1 LDTSVFQ
8 HGGSLATFL
17 GDGGPG
23 LVFVFVTSGWAVV
36 PLLVFVGGL
45 VFVFVISGWAVVP
58 LLVFVGGVW
67 AGLSSSAARGL
78 HAGEFDRFFGQ

>member
-1 LDTSVFQ
+1 MDTSVFQ

-17 GDGGPG
+17 GDGSPG

-36 PLLVFVGGL
+36 PLLVFVSGL
-45 VFVFVISGWAVVP
+45 VFVNSGWAVVP
-58 LLVFVGGVW
+58 LLVFV
-67 AGLSSSAARGL
+67 GLSSSAARGL

>member
-1 LDTSVFQ
+1 VTPDVWLNTSVFQ

-23 LVFVFVTSGWAVV
+23 LVF
-36 PLLVFVGGL
+36 

>member
-1 LDTSVFQ
+1 MVTPDVWLDTSVFQ
-8 HGGSLATFL
+8 HGGSLAAFL

-45 VFVFVISGWAVVP
+45 VFVFV
-58 LLVFVGGVW
+58 FGGVW

>member
-8 HGGSLATFL
+8 HGGSLAAFL

-45 VFVFVISGWAVVP
+45 VFVF
-58 LLVFVGGVW
+58 GGVW